1 VITATISGRHSVLPR
16 APNGD
21 TLETNPA
28 PWIGALRHSHETLR
42 ALVEPLDPGQLEQ
55 PSYPSEWSIAQ
66 VLSHLGSQAEIFGL
80 FLDASLDGK
89 EPPGREAFGPI
100 WDTWNSKSPQAQAS
114 DALRADQATLERF
127 ESLDADQRAS
137 LHLQL
142 FGRDLD
148 VTGLAQMRL
157 GEHAV
162 HTWDVAV
169 ALDPAATIAPDAAGL
184 LVDTLDQLAARTGK
198 ADGKKRRLR
207 VSTSDPERQFVLE
220 TGEAVALTG
229 ADGEQG
235 LPEVRLPA
243 EALVRLVYGRLD
255 PAHTPPAE
263 ASDVDLDELRQIF
276 PGF

>member
-1 VITATISGRHSVLPR
+1 M
-16 APNGD
+16 
-21 TLETNPA
+21 ETNPA

-55 PSYPSEWSIAQ
+55 PSYASEWSIAQ

-80 FLDASLDGK
+80 FLDASLDGG

-220 TGEAVALTG
+220 TGEAVALTA

-235 LPEVRLPA
+235 LLEVRLPA

>member
-1 VITATISGRHSVLPR
+1 MWRVASGHCHAASKLPR
-16 APNGD
+16 GFLLYASQQRRS
-21 TLETNPA
+21 TMETSPD

-42 ALVEPLDPGQLEQ
+42 DLVEPLDPGQLEQ
-55 PSYPSEWSIAQ
+55 PSYASEWSIAE

-80 FLDASLDGK
+80 FLDASLDGN

-184 LVDTLDQLAARTGK
+184 LV
-198 ADGKKRRLR
+198 
-207 VSTSDPERQFVLE
+207 
-220 TGEAVALTG
+220 
-229 ADGEQG
+229 
-235 LPEVRLPA
+235 
-243 EALVRLVYGRLD
+243 
-255 PAHTPPAE
+255 
-263 ASDVDLDELRQIF
+263 
-276 PGF
+276 